1 MATSTQEL
9 LIKIIGDASGANK
22 SFGSL
27 QDTISRLSGG
37 VLTLGSNFK
46 TYEKGVRGA
55 VSAQRALDL
64 VSKGYTE
71 ETKQRVSVTKALE
84 ASQRAEAASAKQLT
98 SATTTNTSA
107 SKSNAAAKVSG
118 KAASKASVQ
127 ATNEERASQDASAQ
141 SMRGGEYAI
150 IALSQTIQDSGQFQM
165 GMAQGFRAITNNVQ
179 VLSQSLIFMADKAK
193 KTGLSMK
200 DSLMAAIRGPGGLL
214 LLISAATVAVEV
226 LSQVFGKAEKS

>member
-1 MATSTQEL
+1 VASSTQEL
-9 LIKIIGDASGANK
+9 LIRIIGDASGANK

-27 QDTISRLSGG
+27 QSTISRLSGG

-46 TYEKGVRGA
+46 IYEKGVRGA
-55 VSAQRALDL
+55 VSAQRALDV
-64 VSKGYTE
+64 VSKGYTA
-71 ETKQRVSVTKALE
+71 ETKQRIAVTKALE
-84 ASQRAEAASAKQLT
+84 ASQRAESATTKQLT
-98 SATTTNTSA
+98 SATATNTSA
-107 SKSNAAAKVSG
+107 SKSNSSAKIAG
-118 KAASKASVQ
+118 KAASKQAVAS
-127 ATNEERASQDASAQ
+127 ANEEREAQEASAQ

-214 LLISAATVAVEV
+214 LLISAVTVA
-226 LSQVFGKAEKS
+226 